1 MIIFDLTWKIFFL
14 LVLSLKNYKQIYL
27 LTESQY
33 SNQSKYKILVL
44 KKILK
49 FDITVVNF
57 NYSDFRGKSG
67 ELLTFTANKRAYED
81 ALKFAHS
88 KNRSIP
94 LTPGVK
100 KIIRHLDLYL
110 STQVYKYF
118 YDISNNILV
127 SESLIS
133 EKNLEILLTV
143 PKEIVEFCSQFNYYN
158 KILFIKQSFTFRL
171 VILRVYNILMLFMF
185 TLNLSFKLRIK
196 SKKNEG
202 GILVFL
208 ESDTTASQYLR
219 DQLFWA
225 HGIPTNQLT
234 LIFRR
239 FGTKKFGNL
248 AEVNKV
254 GKLVK
259 LKIRGLVLNNFNE
272 ADFAIRKFKFMD
284 LISMS
289 SSPLSYNFIFKFIIG
304 YNSFYNFVNVYGF
317 TAMVHENTTSFE
329 TKIFDA
335 IAEGGKIQTI
345 GIQYSNLNMRSL
357 LMLTNCSVMF
367 IFADNFKSIF
377 RDTEYSLGPREF
389 KISGYRS
396 NIDNLQVISR
406 GQELRKDLEQDR
418 KLKVI
423 SYFDENPNDRKWT
436 IISHKE
442 NELHFKSICNFV
454 LENPDF
460 ALIYKTQF
468 VHKNPLSAYQK
479 TKLTE
484 KAIKSGRLIIP
495 SEGFWRNTIT
505 PAEVGYASDFAIGY
519 KFGGTACLEVA
530 LTNRRVIMI
539 SLDNPSSEYNHFIYP
554 ANVLASSLEEALS
567 LIKKIDL
574 DKDSIGS
581 WASFIDK
588 LCSSKQISVHE
599 YIKELIHYS

>member
-1 MIIFDLTWKIFFL
+1 MIIFDLTWKIFFY
-14 LVLSLKNYKQIYL
+14 LVISLKNQKQIFL
-27 LTESQY
+27 LSQ
-33 SNQSKYKILVL
+33 NQHPKQNECKILIL
-44 KKILK
+44 EKILK

-57 NYSDFRGKSG
+57 NYSDLRGKSG
-67 ELLTFTANKRAYED
+67 ELLTYTANKRAYED
-81 ALKFAHS
+81 ALKFANN
-88 KNRSIP
+88 KNTSIP
-94 LTPGVK
+94 LTPDFK
-100 KIIRHLDLYL
+100 KIKRHLDLYL
-110 STQVYKYF
+110 ATQVYNFF
-118 YDISNNILV
+118 YDISNKILV
-127 SESLIS
+127 SESLIT
-133 EKNLEILLTV
+133 EKKLEIWLTA
-143 PKEIVEFCSQFNYYN
+143 PKEIVEFCSQSNYYN
-158 KILFIKQSFTFRL
+158 KILFIKQNFTFRL
-171 VILRVYNILMLFMF
+171 LIIRVYNVLMLFLF
-185 TLNLSFKLRIK
+185 TLNLSLKLRIK

-208 ESDTTASQYLR
+208 DSETTASQYLR

-234 LIFRR
+234 LISRR
-239 FGTKKFGNL
+239 FSTKKFGDL
-248 AEVNKV
+248 TEVNKV
-254 GKLVK
+254 GNLVK
-259 LKIRGLVLNNFNE
+259 LEIRGIVRNNFNE
-272 ADFAIRKFKFMD
+272 TDIAIRKIKFMD
-284 LISMS
+284 LIKMS
-289 SSPLSYNFIFKFIIG
+289 SSPLSYNSFLKFTIG
-304 YNSFYNFVNVYGF
+304 YNSFYRFVDLYGF

-396 NIDNLQVISR
+396 NVSNLQVISR
-406 GQELRKDLEQDR
+406 GQELRTNLERGR
-418 KLKVI
+418 KLKII

-436 IISHKE
+436 IISHKD
-442 NELHFKSICNFV
+442 NELHFKSICNFI
-454 LENPDF
+454 LDNPDF
-460 ALIYKTQF
+460 AFIYKTQF

-479 TKLTE
+479 TDLTE

-505 PAEVGYASDFAIGY
+505 PAEVGYASDFAIGF

-539 SLDNPSSEYNHFIYP
+539 SLDNPSSEYNHFVYP
-554 ANVLASSLEEALS
+554 TNVLASSLEEALS

-574 DKDSIGS
+574 NKDLIGS
-581 WASFIDK
+581 WVSFIDK
-588 LCSSKQISVHE
+588 LCSSKKISVEE
-599 YIKELIHYS
+599 YIKELIGDS